1 MDNISKE
8 MEIFIK
14 KGKERLAINIVTE
27 MKNAFDGLI
36 SNKLDKAE
44 EKSLHLEKISTD
56 SPKTQNQR
64 EQRLKREQRKFP
76 KEARRKKT
84 ILPIAGK
91 R

>member
-36 SNKLDKAE
+36 DKTAH
-44 EKSLHLEKISTD
+44 S
-56 SPKTQNQR
+56 
-64 EQRLKREQRKFP
+64 
-76 KEARRKKT
+76 
-84 ILPIAGK
+84 
-91 R
+91 